1 MNPKNKILVDRV
13 IDSIDWDLVL
23 KIYKM
28 LKRSVG
34 VEPTKIPGIKK
45 IVKGEKMSSELIK
58 EEVLAIINYAIDNDL
73 PELNYGPWSIIWV
86 NGEWEID
93 ISEES
98 ENDDVHEED
107 RIYVPINDSVLE
119 ILFSPIIA
127 ISQERVEPIRKN
139 ESPQDSQKDLN
150 MRLEEAIKE
159 ENYELASKIKDLMD
173 SYKKKN

>member
-1 MNPKNKILVDRV
+1 MNSKNKILVDRV

-34 VEPTKIPGIKK
+34 AEPTKIPGIKK
-45 IVKGEKMSSELIK
+45 VSKGEKMSGELIK
-58 EEVLAIINYAIDNDL
+58 EEVLAIINYAIENDL

-93 ISEES
+93 ISDEA
-98 ENDDVHEED
+98 ENEDAPEED
-107 RIYVPINDSVLE
+107 RVYVPIKDSVLE
-119 ILFSPIIA
+119 ILFSPVIA
-127 ISQERVEPIRKN
+127 ISQERVDSIKAEEKT
-139 ESPQDSQKDLN
+139 QDAQKDLN
-150 MRLEEAIKE
+150 IRLEEAIRE

-173 SYKKKN
+173 